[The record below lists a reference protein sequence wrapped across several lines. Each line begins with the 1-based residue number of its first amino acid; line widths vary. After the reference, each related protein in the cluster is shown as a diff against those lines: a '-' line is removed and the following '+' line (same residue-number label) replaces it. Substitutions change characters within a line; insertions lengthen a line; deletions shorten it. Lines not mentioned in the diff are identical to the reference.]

1 MILGFLFHCKNIFWI
16 CFSSSITEF
25 RIVVNKAKC
34 TIFEMVKDLK
44 IVIFPFKISFLIHH
58 SLITLTMFLI
68 ESQKFKSSRSF
79 GLENLYTYIFMVSLV
94 RSIFFILQSACHIKI
109 FQYTYSCNFSFNYIR
124 GQFRKPGKAIKEINN
139 FHRTYIFFKN
149 VVLSASAL

>member
-1 MILGFLFHCKNIFWI
+1 MILGFLFHGKNIFWI

-94 RSIFFILQSACHIKI
+94 RSIFFILQSATLK
-109 FQYTYSCNFSFNYIR
+109 SFSTPI
-124 GQFRKPGKAIKEINN
+124 PAISHLITSGGSSENLEK
-139 FHRTYIFFKN
+139 
-149 VVLSASAL
+149 LSRR